1 MTATRPEQAVAPA
14 PRKTGRPNGH
24 PRVLLV
30 KTSSLGD
37 VIHNLPVASDLRHH
51 FPNADIH
58 WLVEEQYIP
67 IVAMHPAVDRIIPV
81 ALRRWRKAPWSLANW
96 REFFAMRRLLR
107 KQRYNAIIET
117 QGLIKSAVFA
127 RLAKGPVHGFGAK
140 TAREPLATRFYDARY
155 EFAPEMHKIQRYRS
169 VAARAFSYQV
179 DNFIDYG
186 ISPRVA
192 NPRLIDGPYCVL
204 LHSTARAE
212 KLWKEERWLQ
222 LIERLNG
229 AGLGCILPW
238 GNDAELRRSD
248 RLAVR
253 GGRTLVAPKLS
264 LDQMAALIADA
275 RLVVGVDTGLMHL
288 AAALSRPVVGIFC
301 DSNPVDACPR
311 GPGPTAFRGDIGEQ
325 PTVDEVVAAIREVN
339 PGLL

>member
-1 MTATRPEQAVAPA
+1 MKQNNPDPIAAPLKNKERPD
-14 PRKTGRPNGH
+14 GH

-58 WLVEEQYIP
+58 WMVEEQYVP
-67 IVAMHPAVDRIIPV
+67 IVAMHPAVDRIIPI

-96 REFFAMRRLLR
+96 REFLKARHALRRY
-107 KQRYNAIIET
+107 RYNAIIET
-117 QGLIKSAVFA
+117 QGLLKSALFA
-127 RLAKGPVHGFGAK
+127 KLAKGPVHGFGAK
-140 TAREPLATRFYDARY
+140 TAREPLASRFYDARY
-155 EFAPEMHKIQRYRS
+155 EFAPEEHKIQRYRR

-186 ISPRVA
+186 IAPRVA
-192 NPRLIDGPYCVL
+192 NPQLIEGPYCVL
-204 LHSTARAE
+204 LHSTARSA
-212 KLWKEERWLQ
+212 KLWKEAHWLQ
-222 LIERLNG
+222 LIERLND
-229 AGLGCILPW
+229 AGVGCILPW
-238 GNDAELRRSD
+238 GNDSELRRSD

-264 LDQMAALIADA
+264 LDQLAALIADA
-275 RLVVGVDTGLMHL
+275 QLVVGVDTGLMHL
-288 AAALSRPVVGIFC
+288 AAAFSRPVVGIFC
-301 DSNPVDACPR
+301 DSDPTDAHPR
-311 GPGPTAFRGDIGEQ
+311 GPGPTAFRGRIGVP
-325 PTVDEVVAAIREVN
+325 PTVAEVVDAIREVK